1 MNRNR
6 QQWLGLL
13 LTGDVSI
20 EGTDVPIFEN
30 EALECPIHSSTAK
43 KTRVPERMVPPT
55 DVGPYLM
62 F

>member
-1 MNRNR
+1 M
-6 QQWLGLL
+6 
-13 LTGDVSI
+13 
-20 EGTDVPIFEN
+20 PIFEN

-43 KTRVPERMVPPT
+43 KTGVPERMVPPT